1 MTTVIAEP
9 LIAEGN
15 LTATTRIRIVSAPFE
30 AVGSLSARPIIIL
43 RDDMK
48 YYLDI
53 ESVPIVTDALRLLQ
67 RILTTTEGKT
77 ISDFVFDRTHGINQ

>member
-1 MTTVIAEP
+1 
-9 LIAEGN
+9 
-15 LTATTRIRIVSAPFE
+15 
-30 AVGSLSARPIIIL
+30 
-43 RDDMK
+43 MK